1 MMSRPAALALAL
13 ALVAGASACNRSQAD
28 SPKAEKPAAAP
39 GAPARAVR
47 AIPVTTGRAEHRAV
61 QRTVETSGSLLAWEE
76 VQAKSEQSGT
86 LARLHRDLGDRV
98 SAGDTL
104 AEYDRREFQLSV
116 DQARADLGAARESLA
131 RAQAQVAASEAAL
144 RRVIE
149 SRAALEADVARAQA
163 QVEFMRAETERTRQL
178 FAKDLVAARE
188 VDSMRHQMI
197 TAEALLTSMR
207 TALAQ
212 HPDQVRAA
220 EAQLRSDLAAVRVAE
235 ATVKQREAALGIAEK
250 RFGDTTVK
258 APIAGV
264 VARRHVSAG
273 EFVKDN
279 TVLFTIVL
287 TNPLKYVGTV
297 PERQAPE
304 IRAGQ
309 ALRLSVEAY
318 GDKAFVGALVRV
330 APGVDVG
337 TRTLAIEARVP
348 NPGDALRPGFFA
360 RGHVLTREDPS
371 VVVVPADA
379 VMVIAGL
386 TKVFVVAQDRAHERL
401 VRLGGRQGG
410 AVEIAEGVKAGETVA
425 TSNLPSLYN
434 GAPVSLAPAK

>member
-1 MMSRPAALALAL
+1 MTSRPAALVLALAL
-13 ALVAGASACNRSQAD
+13 AAGASACNRSQAD
-28 SPKAEKPAAAP
+28 SPKAEKPAA
-39 GAPARAVR
+39 GAPAGR
-47 AIPVTTGRAEHRAV
+47 AIRPIAITTGRAETRPV

-76 VQAKSEQSGT
+76 VQAKSEQPGT
-86 LARLHRDLGDRV
+86 LARLRADLGDRV
-98 SAGDTL
+98 NAGDTL
-104 AEYDRREFQLSV
+104 AEYDRREFQLAV
-116 DQARADLGAARESLA
+116 DQTRADLGAARESLA
-131 RAQAQVAASEAAL
+131 RAQATVAASEAAL

-149 SRAALEADVARAQA
+149 GRAALEADVARAQA

-188 VDSMRHQMI
+188 VDNMRHQMI
-197 TAEALLTSMR
+197 SAEALLTSMR

-212 HPDQVRAA
+212 HPDQVRVA
-220 EAQLRSDLAAVRVAE
+220 EAQLRSDQAAVRVAE

-250 RFGDTTVK
+250 RYGDTTVK
-258 APIAGV
+258 APISGV

-279 TVLFTIVL
+279 TVLFTLVL

-304 IRAGQ
+304 IRTGQ
-309 ALRLSVEAY
+309 TLRLSVGAY
-318 GDKAFVGALVRV
+318 GDKAFAGSVVRV
-330 APGVDVG
+330 APAVDVG

-348 NPGDALRPGFFA
+348 NPGEALRPGFFA

-386 TKVFVVAQDRAHERL
+386 TKVFVVAQDRAQERL
-401 VRLGGRQGG
+401 VKLGSRQGG
-410 AVEIAEGVKAGETVA
+410 AVEIADGVKAGEIVA
-425 TSNLPSLYN
+425 TSNLPSLYH